1 MMAIDNE
8 VLAQRLGDKLR
19 DLGATVTTAESCTG
33 GGVAFSM
40 TAIPGSS
47 RWFDRGF
54 VTYTNRSKR
63 EMLGVP
69 TDILAKFGAVS
80 EKTAIAM
87 ATGALQHSQA
97 QYVLA
102 ITGIAGPGGGTAEKP
117 VGTVCFAWA
126 GTDRDVISKT
136 MVFPG
141 DRSAVRQQS
150 IQTALQGMLD
160 FIR

>member
-1 MMAIDNE
+1 MTIDNE
-8 VLAQRLGDKLR
+8 ALAQRLGDKLR
-19 DLGATVTTAESCTG
+19 DLEAVVATAESCTG
-33 GGVAFSM
+33 GGVAYCI
-40 TAIPGSS
+40 TTIPGSS

-63 EMLGVP
+63 EMLGVS

-80 EKTAIAM
+80 EKTALAM
-87 ATGALQHSQA
+87 AAGALQHSQA

-126 GTDRDVISKT
+126 GTGRDVISKT
-136 MVFPG
+136 VVFSG

-150 IQTALQGMLD
+150 VQTALQGMLD

>member
-1 MMAIDNE
+1 MAIDNE
-8 VLAQRLGDKLR
+8 ELAQRLGDKLR

-63 EMLGVP
+63 EMLGVS

-80 EKTAIAM
+80 EKTARAM
-87 ATGALQHSQA
+87 AAGALQHSQA

-102 ITGIAGPGGGTAEKP
+102 VTGIAGPGGGTTEKP

-126 GTDRDVISKT
+126 GIGRDVISKT
-136 MVFPG
+136 MVFSG

-160 FIR
+160 FIQ